1 MHFSNPSALYA
12 LLALP
17 VILLIHFLQ
26 ERSRRVRVST
36 LFLLEHAAPI
46 SVGGARI
53 ERLRNS
59 LPLWLQLLAALIV
72 TWLLAEP
79 RWTRQDSRQS
89 IAVVLDASVSMS
101 AFQENLEPTLS
112 KALAPWSR
120 AATTTDWLLTPS
132 DTRLPTLYKGTD
144 LTALLNTL
152 KAFSPT
158 QGTHDPTNAL
168 LLARSLV
175 KATGTV
181 LFITDHRP
189 TSLPSD
195 TGLIALGTP
204 FPNIGFAGLT
214 TTAAQTTDSPPPKNP
229 QSAIHNP
236 QSTYSV
242 LVRNPSPE
250 PQTREWW
257 TELPQAPPGSQLTAK
272 QSLTL
277 APGQS
282 LTLSGTFPPNLDQVI
297 LHLTP
302 DRFPLDDTFPIRRPQ
317 PRRLTAA
324 IHLPPGPTH
333 QLFTTLLSA
342 LENLDLP
349 PNSSSSSSSSSS
361 SPSPVEQAAG
371 LPPSPISHLPSPN
384 SGGEAAPPDLLIT
397 ELGESVPTHAIQ
409 FTSAGTGSTTAL
421 DPAPVVADN
430 HPFTRDLD
438 WASLLTPTPA
448 DLTLAD
454 TDQPLLWKGPK
465 PLALLRRDTQDDGTR
480 TQRLLLAWNPADS
493 SAARNPAVL
502 VLLHRFTEHLRQQ
515 KRAFHADNFETHQPL
530 HLPSPKSPRTLT
542 TPVERAAGS
551 PPLSPNTAPPLPTF
565 FDLHEGDTHLLSA
578 AAHFGDTRESDF
590 TKSETLDETTA
601 LRRQTTLKQ
610 TEADPLTPLYLLAL
624 ISLLLLSWTRT
635 P

>member
-120 AATTTDWLLTPS
+120 AANTTDWLLTPS

-144 LTALLNTL
+144 LTALLDTL

-214 TTAAQTTDSPPPKNP
+214 TTTTTTSSSSSSSSSSLPISNLPSPISGGEAA
-229 QSAIHNP
+229 
-236 QSTYSV
+236 YSV

-317 PRRLTAA
+317 PRRLTAE

-349 PNSSSSSSSSSS
+349 SQLTTNNS
-361 SPSPVEQAAG
+361 PLTP
-371 LPPSPISHLPSPN
+371 
-384 SGGEAAPPDLLIT
+384 APPDLLIT

-409 FTSAGTGSTTAL
+409 FTSAGTGSTAAL

-465 PLALLRRDTQDDGTR
+465 PLALLRQDIQDDGTR

-530 HLPSPKSPRTLT
+530 NLPSPPKFPRTLTSSSSSSSPISHLPSPISGG
-542 TPVERAAGS
+542 AA
-551 PPLSPNTAPPLPTF
+551 APPLPTF

>member
-1 MHFSNPSALYA
+1 MHFSNPAALYA

-79 RWTRQDSRQS
+79 RWTREDSRQS
-89 IAVVLDASVSMS
+89 IAIVLDTSVSMS

-112 KALAPWSR
+112 KSLAPWSR

-144 LTALLNTL
+144 LTALLDAL
-152 KAFSPT
+152 KSFSPT

-175 KATGTV
+175 KASGTV

-214 TTAAQTTDSPPPKNP
+214 TTSSSSPL
-229 QSAIHNP
+229 QNP

-242 LVRNPSPE
+242 LVRNPSTE
-250 PQTREWW
+250 SQTREWW

-282 LTLSGTFPPNLDQVI
+282 LTLSGAFPPNLDQVI

-317 PRRLTAA
+317 PRRLTAE
-324 IHLPPGPTH
+324 IRLPAGPAL
-333 QLFTTLLSA
+333 QLFTSLLSA

-349 PNSSSSSSSSSS
+349 SSSN
-361 SPSPVEQAAG
+361 PVKQAAG
-371 LPPSPISHLPSPN
+371 LPSSPPLTTNNSPLTP
-384 SGGEAAPPDLLIT
+384 APPDLLIT

-409 FTSAGTGSTTAL
+409 FTSAGTGSTSAL

-465 PLALLRRDTQDDGTR
+465 PLAILRQDTQDDGTR

-502 VLLHRFTEHLRQQ
+502 VLLHRFTEHLRLQ
-515 KRAFHADNFETHQPL
+515 KRAFHADNFETHQPI
-530 HLPSPKSPRTLT
+530 HLAFPPKSPRTLS
-542 TPVERAAGS
+542 TPKSSSSAPPPISHLPS
-551 PPLSPNTAPPLPTF
+551 PTTAPPLPTF
-565 FDLHEGDTHLLSA
+565 FDLHEGEAHLLSA

-590 TKSETLDETTA
+590 TQSETLDETTA
-601 LRRQTTLKQ
+601 LRRQSTLKQ

-624 ISLLLLSWTRT
+624 ISLLLLSWTRS

>member
-1 MHFSNPSALYA
+1 MQQTLLSAPPQIGAAALPLPTLHFSNPSALYA

-17 VILLIHFLQ
+17 VIILIHFLQ

-46 SVGGARI
+46 SVGGARF

-89 IAVVLDASVSMS
+89 IAIVLDASISMS
-101 AFQENLEPTLS
+101 AFQENLQPTLS

-120 AATTTDWLLTPS
+120 AAITTDWLLTQS
-132 DTRLPTLYKGTD
+132 DTRLPTLYKGNKLND
-144 LTALLNTL
+144 LLDAL
-152 KAFSPT
+152 KSFSPS
-158 QGTHDPTNAL
+158 QSTHDPTNAL
-168 LLARSLV
+168 LIARSLV
-175 KATGTV
+175 KASGTV

-189 TSLPSD
+189 VSLPSD
-195 TGLIALGTP
+195 TGLIALGSP
-204 FPNIGFAGLT
+204 VPNIGFAGLT
-214 TTAAQTTDSPPPKNP
+214 TTSSSSPNP
-229 QSAIHNP
+229 QSEIQNP
-236 QSTYSV
+236 TSTYSA
-242 LVRNPSPE
+242 LVRNPSPS

-272 QSLTL
+272 QSITL

-282 LTLSGTFPPNLDQVI
+282 ITLSGAFPPNMDQVI
-297 LHLTP
+297 LYLTP
-302 DRFPLDDTFPIRRPQ
+302 DDFPVDDILPIRRPQ
-317 PRRLTAA
+317 PRRLLAE
-324 IHLPPGPTH
+324 IRLPSGPT
-333 QLFTTLLSA
+333 QELFSTLLTS

-349 PNSSSSSSSSSS
+349 SESATAST
-361 SPSPVEQAAG
+361 
-371 LPPSPISHLPSPN
+371 
-384 SGGEAAPPDLLIT
+384 DLLVT

-409 FTSAGTGSTTAL
+409 FTSPGAGSTTAL

-438 WASLLTPTPA
+438 WASLLTPAPA

-454 TDQPLLWKGPK
+454 SDQPLLWKGGK
-465 PLALLRRDTQDDGTR
+465 PLALLRQDIQEDGTR
-480 TQRLLLAWNPADS
+480 TQRLLLAWNPAES

-502 VLLHRFTEHLRQQ
+502 ILLHRFTEHLRTQ
-515 KRAFHADNFETHQPL
+515 KRTFHAENLETHQPL
-530 HLPSPKSPRTLT
+530 NLSSNPKSPRSLT
-542 TPVERAAGS
+542 TTKSPLPSSSSAPSISGS
-551 PPLSPNTAPPLPTF
+551 PSSNTAPPIPTF
-565 FDLHEGDTHLLSA
+565 FDVHEGDTHLLSA

-590 TKSETLDETTA
+590 TNAETLDETA
-601 LRRQTTLKQ
+601 NLRRQSALKQ

-624 ISLLLLSWTRT
+624 MSIILLSWTRT